1 MRIRGLGL
9 RNCFREFSGT
19 CVPLSGRNGPPKNPA
34 TGNENLSLAK
44 LSQIPAGTF
53 FTIWAFRP
61 AKIWHGFPC
70 FVDCENREEQLSN
83 FEGQL
88 KMNPLF
94 YFLFLLESCSFA
106 PLIFS
111 KVRGPFT
118 LVTLS
123 KARALRAR
131 SVSETRNSCFQD
143 GAVSSSWLVL
153 LLIRNVGL
161 WFGDFDMFCRYMVSS
176 GGLVGRFCPLVQ
188 LASGTHMAAAFPGSD
203 LGASELVVS
212 SHVPKY
218 LHSRPTADRS

>member
-83 FEGQL
+83 FWRTTKNESIV
-88 KMNPLF
+88 LF
-94 YFLFLLESCSFA
+94 FIPSRKLLICSPHF
-106 PLIFS
+106 F

-153 LLIRNVGL
+153 LLTRKC
-161 WFGDFDMFCRYMVSS
+161 W
-176 GGLVGRFCPLVQ
+176 PLVWGFWHV
-188 LASGTHMAAAFPGSD
+188 LSLYGVVRWSCWALLPIGSVGIRD
-203 LGASELVVS
+203 
-212 SHVPKY
+212 SHGGSLSRLRFGRLWTCSFQPRSKVP
-218 LHSRPTADRS
+218 PQ